1 MLRKNRMGHLA
12 SLSKRSVE
20 LVEDVM
26 IDAVSVS
33 LSRCLLRRLREEL
46 DERRTRT
53 FAVGFE
59 VELILTGM
67 LEMSLNM

>member
-1 MLRKNRMGHLA
+1 MGHLA

>member
-1 MLRKNRMGHLA
+1 MLRRKRMGHRD
-12 SLSKRSVE
+12 SFSSRSVE
-20 LVEDVM
+20 FVDDVM

-33 LSRCLLRRLREEL
+33 LSRCLERRLCEEL

-59 VELILTGM
+59 EVLTGM
-67 LEMSLNM
+67 FVMNVNM